1 MFIKLS
7 FMFMIDKYVMFD
19 WYTFVKPI
27 MTFQLKSVM
36 YGSLKECWNTAKNI
50 SDESVGLFRCHTF
63 IFFCAHWFLT
73 TIMQD
78 EHQPTGLRPSGLY
91 LSLGLIWGQCDK
103 NVYCTSYYI
112 YNSICGW
119 NHSSSKFWYCAR
131 VYFYFT

>member
-50 SDESVGLFRCHTF
+50 SDESVGLSRCHTF
-63 IFFCAHWFLT
+63 IFFLRALVLNNNNARRTPAHWPSALW
-73 TIMQD
+73 TIFESRVDM
-78 EHQPTGLRPSGLY
+78 G
-91 LSLGLIWGQCDK
+91 CDK
-103 NVYCTSYYI
+103 NLQCLL
-112 YNSICGW
+112 
-119 NHSSSKFWYCAR
+119 H
-131 VYFYFT
+131 